1 MTPTHTTPLHTTPLH
16 TTPPQT
22 RTTGDWTQPT
32 PEHTPRLRLKPK
44 ASPTGFVDGAW
55 WPASNDL
62 LTELPDLLAVLSVRL
77 GPISHVTYQLG
88 EWSKAPVKTVIG
100 GRVVRLAGYRRQ
112 PGNTV
117 EVLGLGGTSVVLLVV
132 PAGTD
137 AEQAH
142 DTMMTAATPEDASTT
157 DGLLVAA
164 HR

>member
-1 MTPTHTTPLHTTPLH
+1 MTPTPTTPTPM
-16 TTPPQT
+16 TPTPA
-22 RTTGDWTQPT
+22 RATGDWTAPT

-55 WPASNDL
+55 WPASGDL

-77 GPISHVTYQLG
+77 GPISHVTYKFG
-88 EWSKAPVKTVIG
+88 EWATAPVKTVIG

-112 PGNTV
+112 PGNTI
-117 EVLGLGGTSVVLLVV
+117 EVRGLGGTSVILLVV
-132 PAGTD
+132 PADAD

-142 DTMMTAATPEDASTT
+142 NTMMTAATPEDTSTT
-157 DGLLVAA
+157 DGLLVAS

>member
-1 MTPTHTTPLHTTPLH
+1 MTPTHT
-16 TTPPQT
+16 
-22 RTTGDWTQPT
+22 RTSADWTQAT

-88 EWSKAPVKTVIG
+88 EWATAPVKTVIG

-112 PGNTV
+112 PGNTI
-117 EVLGLGGTSVVLLVV
+117 EVLGLGGHSVVLLVV

-142 DTMMTAATPEDASTT
+142 DTMMTAAAPEDASTT
-157 DGLLVAA
+157 VGLLVAS

>member
-1 MTPTHTTPLHTTPLH
+1 MTPTTT
-16 TTPPQT
+16 
-22 RTTGDWTQPT
+22 RAVADWDQPT

-44 ASPTGFVDGAW
+44 ASVRSSPTGFVDGAW

-88 EWSKAPVKTVIG
+88 EWATAPVKTVIG

-112 PGNTV
+112 PGNTI
-117 EVLGLGGTSVVLLVV
+117 EVLGLGGNSVVLLVV

-142 DTMMTAATPEDASTT
+142 DTMMTAAAPEDASTT
-157 DGLLVAA
+157 VGLLVAS

>member
-1 MTPTHTTPLHTTPLH
+1 MTPMPSTPTPTTPTP
-16 TTPPQT
+16 T
-22 RTTGDWTQPT
+22 RTGAGWTQAT

-88 EWSKAPVKTVIG
+88 EWATAPVKTVIG

-112 PGNTV
+112 PRNTI

-132 PAGTD
+132 PPGTD
-137 AEQAH
+137 ADQAH
-142 DTMMTAATPEDASTT
+142 ETLMTAATPEDSSTT

-164 HR
+164 RH

>member
-1 MTPTHTTPLHTTPLH
+1 MTPTPMTPTTMTP
-16 TTPPQT
+16 TPT
-22 RTTGDWTQPT
+22 RAVADWGQPT

-88 EWSKAPVKTVIG
+88 EWATAPVKTVIG

-112 PGNTV
+112 PGNTI

-132 PAGTD
+132 PTGAD

-142 DTMMTAATPEDASTT
+142 NTMMAAATPEDASTT
-157 DGLLVAA
+157 DGLLVAS

>member
-1 MTPTHTTPLHTTPLH
+1 MTPTPTTPTPNTPTHT
-16 TTPPQT
+16 
-22 RTTGDWTQPT
+22 RASADWTQPT

-55 WPASNDL
+55 WPTSNDL
-62 LTELPDLLAVLSVRL
+62 LTALPDLLAVLSVRL

-88 EWSKAPVKTVIG
+88 EWAPAPVKTVIG

-112 PGNTV
+112 PSNTI

-132 PAGTD
+132 PADTD
-137 AEQAH
+137 ATQAH

-157 DGLLVAA
+157 DGLLVAS

>member
-1 MTPTHTTPLHTTPLH
+1 MTPTPMTPTPM
-16 TTPPQT
+16 TPTPA
-22 RTTGDWTQPT
+22 RATGVWTQPT
-32 PEHTPRLRLKPK
+32 PGHTPRLRLKPK

-88 EWSKAPVKTVIG
+88 EWATAPVKSVIG

-137 AEQAH
+137 DEQAH
-142 DTMMTAATPEDASTT
+142 DTMMAAATPEDASTT
-157 DGLLVAA
+157 DGLLVAS

>member
-1 MTPTHTTPLHTTPLH
+1 MPSTPTPTTPTP
-16 TTPPQT
+16 T
-22 RTTGDWTQPT
+22 RTGAGWTQAT

-55 WPASNDL
+55 WPASDDL

-88 EWSKAPVKTVIG
+88 EWATAPVKAVIG

-112 PGNTV
+112 PSNTI

-132 PAGTD
+132 PAGTAAD
-137 AEQAH
+137 QAH
-142 DTMMTAATPEDASTT
+142 DTMMTAATPEDSSTT
-157 DGLLVAA
+157 DGLLGAT

>member
-1 MTPTHTTPLHTTPLH
+1 MTPTPMPPTPMPPTPMPP
-16 TTPPQT
+16 TPT
-22 RTTGDWTQPT
+22 RASAEWTQPT

-88 EWSKAPVKTVIG
+88 EWATAPVKTVMG
-100 GRVVRLAGYRRQ
+100 GLVVRLAGYHRQ
-112 PGNTV
+112 PRNTI
-117 EVLGLGGTSVVLLVV
+117 EVRGLAGTGVVLLVV
-132 PAGTD
+132 PAGTED
-137 AEQAH
+137 DQAH
-142 DTMMTAATPEDASTT
+142 VTMMTAATPRDSSTT

-164 HR
+164 RH